1 MVKDFTDLLVWQKA
15 HSMVVMIYQLVSNFP
30 KFEQYGLSDQMRRSA
45 VSVTSN
51 IAEGFGRQTAKEKGQ
66 YYYLAKGSL
75 TELRNQLYVARDVGY
90 VTLTEVNKILII
102 MEEVYKMLFGLIKT
116 TKLSIPTS

>member
-1 MVKDFTDLLVWQKA
+1 
-15 HSMVVMIYQLVSNFP
+15 MVVMIYQLVSNFP

>member
-1 MVKDFTDLLVWQKA
+1 MVKDVTDLLVWQKA

>member
-102 MEEVYKMLFGLIKT
+102 MEEVYKMLFGLLKT